1 MAVRRGFGFIAAGP
15 FDRWTNAGAESSAT
29 GRTIVR

>member
-1 MAVRRGFGFIAAGP
+1 MAVRSGFSFITAGP
-15 FDRWTNAGAESSAT
+15 FDRWTDGDAESSAT